1 MNNPHLP
8 VEDRPDD
15 ERDGID
21 RDNVEET
28 SGAMPFIQH
37 LEDLRQALWKASLAI
52 AVAMFGGWV
61 LAPLVLE
68 DLISRTYKQVY
79 VISPFEGFNER
90 FKLSMILGVAIAA
103 PVVFWQ
109 IWSFVVPGL
118 LKRERKYI
126 PWLVL
131 SSMFLFAIGAYV
143 AYIYVV
149 PLIAHVLEGFNPK
162 GVVNNIRLSLLL
174 EFSYNLALACGILM
188 QLPLVTMLLTAIGLV
203 KPMFLLKQWRVA
215 VMLIFVVT
223 AAITPGDVVSAQIVM
238 GAPMVLLY
246 FVSVGLSFLV
256 ARRRTTSEVAVVDE
270 PTEVPQEETR

>member
-8 VEDRPDD
+8 VEDRPDPEIEHDD
-15 ERDGID
+15 EPL
-21 RDNVEET
+21 EES

-37 LEDLRQALWKASLAI
+37 LEDLRKALWKSSLAI
-52 AVAMFGGWV
+52 AVGMFGGWT

-68 DLISRTYKQVY
+68 DLIARTYKNVY

-90 FKLSMILGVAIAA
+90 FKLSMILAIALAA

-109 IWSFVVPGL
+109 VWSFVVPGL
-118 LKRERKYI
+118 LKKERKLV
-126 PWLVL
+126 PGLVL
-131 SSMFLFAIGAYV
+131 SSMALFAIGAYA

-174 EFSYNLALACGILM
+174 EFAYNLALSCGILM

-203 KPMFLLKQWRVA
+203 KPMFLLKQWRMALV
-215 VMLIFVVT
+215 VIFVVT
-223 AAITPGDVVSAQIVM
+223 ALITPGDVVSAQIVL
-238 GAPMVLLY
+238 GVPMLLLY
-246 FVSVGLSFLV
+246 FISVGLSFFV
-256 ARRRTTSEVAVVDE
+256 AKKKSDADREFESGGADDE
-270 PTEVPQEETR
+270 DES